1 MDRSSWEARIRR
13 ATELR
18 TRETSSRQVLD
29 FYEHILRFQQKVG
42 KDVSEAL
49 GPERPSDVPLRECLQ
64 VDKVVAWLPE
74 LLDVVQKH
82 GPAKLAHEAELA
94 RTVSMEAQ
102 SRLLSQYLREE
113 NGLDPAT
120 SFLARVLF
128 QPYAEILAR
137 QSKLPGTTSAS
148 TCPACGSKPQLAVL
162 IPEGD
167 GGKRFLGCSLCFT
180 EWEFRRVL
188 CPSCQEVEYTKLPR
202 YSPENPKA
210 VRVEACDS
218 CHAYLKSFDLTID
231 GLMVPEVDEIA
242 TVALDLWAAE
252 QGYAKIQLNLMG
264 F

>member
-1 MDRSSWEARIRR
+1 MDRSSWDARIRR
-13 ATELR
+13 ATELSA
-18 TRETSSRQVLD
+18 RETSTRQVLD
-29 FYEHILRFQQKVG
+29 FYEHILRFQQKICQ
-42 KDVSEAL
+42 DVSAVP
-49 GPERPSDVPLRECLQ
+49 GPERPANTSLREYLRG
-64 VDKVVAWLPE
+64 DKVLEWLPE

-82 GPAKLAHEAELA
+82 GPAKLGKEAELL
-94 RTVSMEAQ
+94 RTATREAQ
-102 SRLLSQYLREE
+102 SRFLSRYLKEE
-113 NGLDPAT
+113 DSLDPAS

-128 QPYAEILAR
+128 QPYAEVLAR
-137 QSKLPGTTSAS
+137 QSKLPATTSAS
-148 TCPACGSKPQLAVL
+148 NCPACGSKPQLAVL

-188 CPSCQEVEYTKLPR
+188 CPSCAEVEYTKLPR
-202 YSPENPKA
+202 YSPENPRA

-231 GLMVPEVDEIA
+231 GLMVPEVDEIG

-252 QGYAKIQLNLMG
+252 QEYAKIHLNLMG